1 VQRGWLGAIFSDIRP
16 SPVGDGSLARR
27 GIGVREVTSG
37 GPAWDAGIR
46 QGDVILSLDEEPVVD
61 ANQFLLAV
69 SQRQPG
75 SRIELL
81 VSRRD
86 EAFETY
92 ATLIQQPPIQ

>member
-1 VQRGWLGAIFSDIRP
+1 
-16 SPVGDGSLARR
+16 
-27 GIGVREVTSG
+27 
-37 GPAWDAGIR
+37 
-46 QGDVILSLDEEPVVD
+46 VILSLDEEPVVD